1 MAEFSPEARWISGER
16 YDYGPG
22 DAGYY
27 DDHRNHVL
35 VRTFQVSGPTTGA
48 SLFIASLGYYLC
60 WVNGRRISE
69 GELLG
74 SWTRFDKVVYRDEHD
89 VSGLLVEGTNEI
101 RVELGNGWYNPA
113 PLRLFGKY
121 DLRER
126 LSEVG
131 TPAVL
136 VTLRMAGE
144 AVLES
149 DGRWCCEDGDLL
161 FNNVYLGE
169 RADLRPHAAVRRPAR
184 VLEGERHI
192 EPNPM
197 PTCVRDGAVA
207 PVSCAPCDDGLLL
220 DFGRMIEGFVGLS
233 FFAEEGD
240 EVEVTFAE
248 CLDADGRPSYDSNLA
263 GLVGLVVPEGFVI
276 EGGLGAPVRAL
287 EQDRIIC
294 SAGKN
299 LFENRFTYHSFRYAL
314 VRGLSADANLC
325 ARAVCVHTGLART
338 GSLELAD
345 PRFEALLDAALRTK
359 LNNIHGIWEDCARER
374 LGYGGDMVALA
385 TSNLLFFDCEGLV
398 RKTVRDFANDQ
409 TPAGGMPETAP
420 FVGIQSN
427 GTGEGEGPLLW
438 QLAHPYLVVKSYQ
451 YYGSMDLVRAE
462 WPHVRALADHLLS
475 LDPALAATRCLG
487 DHGSVETAES
497 FKTGTPDKDFVGWC
511 ALLWHALLA
520 SRCATILGEED
531 PFASQASALREM
543 IVERFRHDDGS
554 FGDGTQTS
562 YAFAGSLGLAD
573 ANEMARRLAEEVEA
587 GGDVLRTGI
596 FGTTLAFGLLH
607 DEGFDE
613 VAERWILRTE
623 DPSLLGMLS
632 NGSGALAEQFH
643 TNLSSLDHAMFSS
656 YVQWMY
662 QALGG
667 ITVADD
673 AVAADHVE
681 VRPYLSRSL
690 DHVGASYRGA
700 SGTVGVAWTRS
711 AAGVELLVD
720 APSAVRVD
728 IDLPAG
734 CDVIERTESG
744 DVRRFLLVETA

>member
-1 MAEFSPEARWISGER
+1 
-16 YDYGPG
+16 
-22 DAGYY
+22 
-27 DDHRNHVL
+27 
-35 VRTFQVSGPTTGA
+35 
-48 SLFIASLGYYLC
+48 
-60 WVNGRRISE
+60 
-69 GELLG
+69 
-74 SWTRFDKVVYRDEHD
+74 
-89 VSGLLVEGTNEI
+89 
-101 RVELGNGWYNPA
+101 
-113 PLRLFGKY
+113 
-121 DLRER
+121 
-126 LSEVG
+126 
-131 TPAVL
+131 
-136 VTLRMAGE
+136 
-144 AVLES
+144 
-149 DGRWCCEDGDLL
+149 
-161 FNNVYLGE
+161 
-169 RADLRPHAAVRRPAR
+169 
-184 VLEGERHI
+184 
-192 EPNPM
+192 
-197 PTCVRDGAVA
+197 
-207 PVSCAPCDDGLLL
+207 
-220 DFGRMIEGFVGLS
+220 
-233 FFAEEGD
+233 
-240 EVEVTFAE
+240 
-248 CLDADGRPSYDSNLA
+248 
-263 GLVGLVVPEGFVI
+263 
-276 EGGLGAPVRAL
+276 
-287 EQDRIIC
+287 
-294 SAGKN
+294 
-299 LFENRFTYHSFRYAL
+299 
-314 VRGLSADANLC
+314 
-325 ARAVCVHTGLART
+325 
-338 GSLELAD
+338 
-345 PRFEALLDAALRTK
+345 
-359 LNNIHGIWEDCARER
+359 
-374 LGYGGDMVALA
+374 
-385 TSNLLFFDCEGLV
+385 
-398 RKTVRDFANDQ
+398 
-409 TPAGGMPETAP
+409 
-420 FVGIQSN
+420 
-427 GTGEGEGPLLW
+427 
-438 QLAHPYLVVKSYQ
+438 
-451 YYGSMDLVRAE
+451 
-462 WPHVRALADHLLS
+462 
-475 LDPALAATRCLG
+475 
-487 DHGSVETAES
+487 
-497 FKTGTPDKDFVGWC
+497 
-511 ALLWHALLA
+511 
-520 SRCATILGEED
+520 
-531 PFASQASALREM
+531 M